1 LFYKKFFK
9 VSKDIFKVKSIAN
22 KNLKEIKGLVK
33 RYGYKKVWSKGVFS
47 IYGDLRHLAVKA
59 GFGKWGES
67 GIIENEKY
75 GTNFMIT
82 AIFYR

>member
-1 LFYKKFFK
+1 ME
-9 VSKDIFKVKSIAN
+9 SSS
-22 KNLKEIKGLVK
+22 
-33 RYGYKKVWSKGVFS
+33 RP
-47 IYGDLRHLAVKA
+47 LAVEA
-59 GFGKWGES
+59 GFGKLGNS